1 MSLLALEGEGD
12 DDDDSSVVA
21 VGSLTK
27 SASYCC
33 CSALTFTSI
42 RLVTFVAL
50 SFFELGTIASSQSSF
65 FKLNFSCASENENED
80 ITLLVGL
87 YDDGTKEN
95 VSCVNRIENVT
106 SCQLFRSRENLASII
121 PPIRYLLNIARSSNC
136 MLCTFFCQSIRQRY
150 NHFDLTNVFM
160 RCM

>member
-1 MSLLALEGEGD
+1 MSLLALEGKD

-87 YDDGTKEN
+87 YDDGTNEN
-95 VSCVNRIENVT
+95 VSCVIRIETVT
-106 SCQLFRSRENLASII
+106 SCQLFRNLASII
-121 PPIRYLLNIARSSNC
+121 PPKRYLLNIARSSNC
-136 MLCTFFCQSIRQRY
+136 LLCTFFRQSIRAAIKP
-150 NHFDLTNVFM
+150 F
-160 RCM
+160 